1 MSAVSVSRFFLSCSG
16 AVQLAIVGLA
26 LLAAQPGWAQ
36 DGERHVKSVTV
47 SNARRENPSVAQT
60 GKDADTIRRNLKDI
74 TLPPGFKIELY
85 ALVPGARHMALAPS
99 SNLLFVGSR
108 HSTVWV
114 VADRN
119 NDGAADLVKPFANAA
134 NFELPNGVC
143 WTKDGALIVVEL
155 NRVLR
160 FPAAQTAYDAEQVA
174 VIEVVPQGQL
184 IPPAEESPG
193 HGARTCRVAPDG
205 KLYITLGQ
213 PYNVQPAEKIALY
226 EKLGIGGVIRINA
239 LDGSAREVVAR
250 GLRNPVGIEVASD
263 GVIWTTDNQ
272 TDGMGDDTPP
282 GKLSRHT
289 QFGAHHGYPWVIGSV
304 NIPDAVAGYA
314 LSQIPPPK
322 HIQPPQ
328 LELPAH
334 AADLGLTQYNASA
347 FPKQYRGAFFIAERG
362 SWNRTKP
369 IGARVMVAYT
379 KPDGT
384 ADKLEPF
391 AYGWLDEKTGSYRGR
406 PVDVAIMKDGSMLI
420 SDDHAGAIYRVTYR

>member
-1 MSAVSVSRFFLSCSG
+1 VSASRFFVSCAG
-16 AVQLAIVGLA
+16 AVQLVVVAIA
-26 LLAAQPGWAQ
+26 LTVARPGWPQ
-36 DGERHVKSVTV
+36 DGARNAKSVTV
-47 SNARRENPSVAQT
+47 SNARLENPSVAQA
-60 GKDADTIRRNLKDI
+60 GKSADAIRLNLKDI
-74 TLPPGFKIELY
+74 KLPPGFRIELY

-108 HSTVWV
+108 RTTLWV

-119 NDGAADLVKPFANAA
+119 NDGVADEVKPFANAL

-160 FPAAQTAYDAEQVA
+160 FPAAQAAYDAEQVA

-213 PYNVQPAEKIALY
+213 PYNVQPAEKIELY
-226 EKLGIGGVIRINA
+226 EKLGIGGVIRINP

-250 GLRNPVGIEVASD
+250 GLRNPVGIEVAND

-272 TDGMGDDTPP
+272 TDGMGDDIPP

-289 QFGAHHGYPWVIGSV
+289 QIGAHHGYPWVIGTV
-304 NIPDAVAGYA
+304 TIPDSIAGYP

-334 AADLGLTQYNASA
+334 AADLGLTQYNATA
-347 FPKQYRGAFFIAERG
+347 FPKRYHGAFFIAERG

-379 KPDGT
+379 KADGT
-384 ADKLEPF
+384 AFTLEPF

-420 SDDHAGAIYRVTYR
+420 SDDHAGAIYRVTYRAR